1 MASGK
6 EAENFRVGAICPR
19 VRGER
24 VCVCAC
30 VRVGRS
36 YRVVIFVPRGP
47 RDRARNCCSE
57 NSQPLFFGLI
67 SILSEIREFC
77 VIQSSFFSV
86 VEVSWNSWDILG
98 ADLHGDLWIAVLVAV
113 CCCC

>member
-1 MASGK
+1 MRSS
-6 EAENFRVGAICPR
+6 VY
-19 VRGER
+19 
-24 VCVCAC
+24 VCVS

-36 YRVVIFVPRGP
+36 PRRDFRAEGP

-86 VEVSWNSWDILG
+86 VEVSWNSWDILPG
-98 ADLHGDLWIAVLVAV
+98 ARGAGSVLLLLLLLLLRR
-113 CCCC
+113 